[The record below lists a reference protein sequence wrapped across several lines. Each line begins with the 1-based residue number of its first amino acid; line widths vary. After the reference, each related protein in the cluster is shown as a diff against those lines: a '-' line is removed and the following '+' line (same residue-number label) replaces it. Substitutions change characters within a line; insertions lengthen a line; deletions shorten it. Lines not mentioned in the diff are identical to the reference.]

1 MPVLDM
7 ALRAC
12 PLFAEAPLD
21 VVQYAAKEMD
31 LVNLKRREVLQRAGR
46 PFRGL
51 GVVLQGRLQAMDRT
65 LDGREVALLTIEE
78 NQAFG
83 QAGLLA
89 RRPVELTWVAATP
102 CAVALMDPQK
112 ARLMFQSTEMSL
124 VAARDMADQVSE
136 YLGWQK
142 VLSVT
147 PISARVCAWACWAAD
162 GQPRLEIP
170 KHAELAWRLNTT
182 RESITRTFQRLQTD
196 GLLRRDGEN
205 WLIADAQALAEM
217 ARGDARDSD

>member
-1 MPVLDM
+1 M
-7 ALRAC
+7 
-12 PLFAEAPLD
+12 D

-112 ARLMFQSTEMSL
+112 ARMMFQSTEMSL

-147 PISARVCAWACWAAD
+147 PISARVCAWACWSAD

-196 GLLRRDGEN
+196 GLLRREGEN
-205 WLIADAQALAEM
+205 WLIADARALAEM